1 MKLFILVAFV
11 SIIFPLHA
19 SAESSGTSA
28 NGGEIDS
35 SLSPRLAGVSA
46 VPEGIPD
53 LTDELIIAQATDAPT
68 TTATLSETATAAKIP
83 NESSDPMPFGASVTL
98 SNVVGWGTF
107 VPGEFNKRPQ
117 YDVELG
123 VSPHYDF
130 MPNLR
135 LLLDMS
141 ISKSVITNADSS
153 VSYAGQTL
161 LSDLLL
167 RLAYTGIVQEPVTGL
182 KLNAAVDLIFPT
194 SLSSQFATLY
204 TVARASVGL
213 SGKWGWFGASYSF
226 RFAKYFHEFDHASLE
241 KTGAQNIALC
251 INRDDADADRCF
263 PGGNANPSFQFNNS
277 LRLTAAPLEQLTFF
291 VAFAV
296 SNTFTYNVNPDDEF
310 TSPNAVPGRGQ
321 RDSMTGEFGVSYQ
334 VNDYLDLELSATTQQ
349 PPKTYDNSSFRF
361 PFFAAT
367 ADNFTSISFDVT
379 ASF

>member
-1 MKLFILVAFV
+1 MKLSIFVIFVTVAL
-11 SIIFPLHA
+11 PLYA
-19 SAESSGTSA
+19 SAEPVGV
-28 NGGEIDS
+28 GEIAAPDEVGS
-35 SLSPRLAGVSA
+35 TAEAIAAPVEDNSVAGRSEDMV
-46 VPEGIPD
+46 V
-53 LTDELIIAQATDAPT
+53 AQATEVSS
-68 TTATLSETATAAKIP
+68 TATTVAGTTVTPKGPAEA
-83 NESSDPMPFGASVTL
+83 SDPLPFGASVTL

-107 VPGEFNKRPQ
+107 IPGEFNKRPQ

-123 VSPHYDF
+123 IAPYYDF
-130 MPNLR
+130 MPNMR
-135 LLLDMS
+135 LSLDMS
-141 ISKSVITNADSS
+141 VSKSVVTNADSS
-153 VSYAGQTL
+153 VSYTGQTL

-167 RLAYTGIVQEPVTGL
+167 RFAYTGIVQEPVTGL
-182 KLNAAVDLIFPT
+182 KLNAAADLIFPT
-194 SLSSQFATLY
+194 SLSSQFSTLY

-226 RFAKYFHEFDHASLE
+226 RFAKYFHEFDHAALE
-241 KTGAQNIALC
+241 KTDAQNIALC
-251 INRDDADADRCF
+251 INRGEADPDRCF

-277 LRLTAAPLEQLTFF
+277 LRLTAVPLERLTFF

-321 RDSMTGEFGVSYQ
+321 RDSMTGEFGVAYQ